1 MSTLPKAPPAATRFE
16 KAVDWVDERV
26 NLSELFSFLTHFGLI
41 YTPID
46 TKRPLRDVIHQ
57 VRTTPLESYAR
68 WPHIL
73 GLLTALLFGIE
84 AVSGI
89 LLAFYY
95 QPTTLGAYDS
105 TRSVVR
111 DVMLGWLVHHVHM
124 WGSYLLCG
132 VVLLRML
139 RLFWDGL
146 YKAPREVLWFSAV
159 ALAWIVLQLD
169 FTGLLL
175 PWDVKSYWA
184 AQRGLEIVWSLPV
197 VGSILSG
204 LVGGRS
210 MSEDVLLRFYVL
222 HIIVLPLAYLAFVYF
237 TFATMR
243 RVGLSRVAGEVPK
256 VTTYRRH
263 ASDLIVITLL
273 LFAGLVTLAT
283 LMPYQ
288 FHGAADPYHTPK
300 GTLPPWYMLAP
311 YALFALPIPR
321 WIFGAGL
328 LAVAFALPLLPAI
341 VKAAGARLDEKKV
354 RLAGMGLFGL
364 WVVLSVLGLF
374 VDRR

>member
-1 MSTLPKAPPAATRFE
+1 MSTLPKAPPAATRLE
-16 KAVDWVDERV
+16 KAVDWVDDRV

-41 YTPID
+41 YTPVD

-57 VRTTPLESYAR
+57 VRTTPLESYVR

-73 GLLTALLFGIE
+73 GLLTAVLFGLE

-95 QPTTLGAYDS
+95 QPTSMSAYDS
-105 TRSVVR
+105 TRTIVR

-124 WGSYLLCG
+124 WGSYLLCA
-132 VVLLRML
+132 VVVLRML

-146 YKAPREVLWFSAV
+146 YQAPRELLWFSSV

-175 PWDVKSYWA
+175 PWDVQSYWS

-197 VGSILSG
+197 VGSILSA
-204 LVGGRS
+204 LVGGRT

-222 HIIVLPLAYLAFVYF
+222 HIIVLPLMYLAFVYF

-243 RVGLSRVAGEVPK
+243 RVGLSRVVGAVPK
-256 VTTYRRH
+256 LTTFRRH
-263 ASDLIVITLL
+263 VSDLVVITLL

-288 FHGAADPYHTPK
+288 FHGAADPYQTPK

-311 YALFALPIPR
+311 YALYAVPIPK
-321 WIFGAGL
+321 WIFGLGL

-341 VKAAGARLDEKKV
+341 VKAAGTRLDEKKV
-354 RLAGMGLFGL
+354 RMAGVGVFVL
-364 WVVLSVLGLF
+364 WIVLSVLGML

>member
-1 MSTLPKAPPAATRFE
+1 MTCCTSAHHAHR
-16 KAVDWVDERV
+16 
-26 NLSELFSFLTHFGLI
+26 I
-41 YTPID
+41 
-46 TKRPLRDVIHQ
+46 
-57 VRTTPLESYAR
+57 YAR

-95 QPTTLGAYDS
+95 QPTTLSAYDS
-105 TRSVVR
+105 TRSIVR

-139 RLFWDGL
+139 RSSGTVSTRRR
-146 YKAPREVLWFSAV
+146 ARSSGSPRSASRGSSSSSTSPV
-159 ALAWIVLQLD
+159 W
-169 FTGLLL
+169 LL

-197 VGSILSG
+197 VGSVPLDARRRPFDER
-204 LVGGRS
+204 GRAQP
-210 MSEDVLLRFYVL
+210 LLRAAHHRAAADVP
-222 HIIVLPLAYLAFVYF
+222 IAFVYL

-243 RVGLSRVAGEVPK
+243 RVGLSRIAGAVPK
-256 VTTYRRH
+256 LTTFRRH
-263 ASDLIVITLL
+263 VSDLVVITLL

-283 LMPYQ
+283 LMPYS
-288 FHGAADPYHTPK
+288 FHGAADPYQTPK

-311 YALFALPIPR
+311 YALFQLPIPR
-321 WIFGAGL
+321 WIPGLGL
-328 LAVAFALPLLPAI
+328 LAVALALPFVPAPCGPPGI
-341 VKAAGARLDEKKV
+341 ATTKRLRMV
-354 RLAGMGLFGL
+354 GLRVFGL
-364 WVVLSVLGLF
+364 WLVLSVLGAF

>member
-1 MSTLPKAPPAATRFE
+1 MSTLPRTTPATSRWDHAI
-16 KAVDWVDERV
+16 DWVDDRV
-26 NLSELFSFLTHFGLI
+26 NLTELFSFLTHFGLI

-46 TKRPLRDVIHQ
+46 TKRPLRDVLHQ
-57 VRTTPLESYAR
+57 VRTTPIESYAR

-73 GLLTALLFGIE
+73 GLLTALLFGLE

-95 QPTTLGAYDS
+95 QPTTLSAYDS
-105 TRSVVR
+105 TRSIVR

-146 YKAPREVLWFSAV
+146 YKAPREILWFSAV
-159 ALAWIVLQLD
+159 GLAWLVIQLD

-197 VGSILSG
+197 VGPFLST

-210 MSEDVLLRFYVL
+210 MSEDVLNRFYVL
-222 HIIVLPLAYLAFVYF
+222 HIIVLPLAYLAFVYL

-243 RVGLSRVAGEVPK
+243 RVGFSRITGAVPK
-256 VTTYRRH
+256 LTTFRRH
-263 ASDLIVITLL
+263 VSDLVVITLL

-288 FHGAADPYHTPK
+288 FHGAADPYQTPK

-311 YALFALPIPR
+311 YALFQLPIPR
-321 WIFGAGL
+321 WIPGLGL
-328 LAVAFALPLLPAI
+328 LAVALAIPFVPAI
-341 VKAAGARLDEKKV
+341 VRAAGNRLDEK
-354 RLAGMGLFGL
+354 RLRMAGLGVFGL
-364 WVVLSVLGLF
+364 WLVLSVLGAF